1 MTTTTTSGSSKK
13 DGKAGAGGADKRGNY
28 KCGRCGQPK
37 KGHVCT
43 NKPRL
48 RTACKKEATSSLPPL
63 PGSSRSRRSSSS
75 SSSLTGSRCR
85 LCVCV

>member
-48 RTACKKEATSSLPPL
+48 RTACKRPPPPSLPCQ
-63 PGSSRSRRSSSS
+63 GRAARDDRAAAASA
-75 SSSLTGSRCR
+75 
-85 LCVCV
+85 V